1 MESSTLI
8 KVGSPQKI
16 CSCCFDSS
24 SPVDKNILK
33 TMINMINHEYITYFK
48 TKTFNDTWTCCIIT
62 ANIQSYAFFMMRL
75 NGYTPSA
82 HSFPS
87 HTPLSQVYRL
97 IPQKEPKYMQSCCT
111 KIQRILQSLT
121 IIQFD
126 PFILHTSHLFECLTH
141 TSTIS
146 LFSSRWVPGL
156 VKYHLK
162 ARDSKQYLASH
173 RASGVYSLRSGCWV
187 WTMGRKLRPTWT

>member
-1 MESSTLI
+1 
-8 KVGSPQKI
+8 
-16 CSCCFDSS
+16 
-24 SPVDKNILK
+24 
-33 TMINMINHEYITYFK
+33 
-48 TKTFNDTWTCCIIT
+48 
-62 ANIQSYAFFMMRL
+62 MRF

-97 IPQKEPKYMQSCCT
+97 IPQKEPKCIQSCCT

-146 LFSSRWVPGL
+146 LFFSRWVPGL

-162 ARDSKQYLASH
+162 ARDSKRYLASH
-173 RASGVYSLRSGCWV
+173 RASGVYSLRSG
-187 WTMGRKLRPTWT
+187 TGMGYHGSQLRHYVDLSCESYVPLFRISNKTVGKKTYNETRRTDQDGKPVFTL